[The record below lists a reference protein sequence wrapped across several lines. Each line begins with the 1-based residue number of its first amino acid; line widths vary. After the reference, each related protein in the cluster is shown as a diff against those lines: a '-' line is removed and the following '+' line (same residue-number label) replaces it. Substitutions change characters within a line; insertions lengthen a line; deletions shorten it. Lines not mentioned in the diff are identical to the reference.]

1 MIRMVGKTS
10 YPYHIALRI
19 FWVLFALGYCICPVH
34 TTFNP
39 LMFRII
45 LVVYLIAF
53 FCFFKAKKKDNYFDF
68 DTILLTFC
76 TIEHF
81 MGFLFVGT
89 EDFDRLFVTG
99 MDYTLIT
106 KGALLASVGLVSY
119 MIGASKIER
128 NESQL
133 KERAKSYNRYKVI
146 SPEIIISVFFLS
158 YVMFVL
164 SGGLSFFESQYK
176 DGVGSMAG
184 NGRIFQAIS
193 LMTIFSNILCARFV
207 LDYLRGGRISKR
219 MLFFALIIFVVAAH
233 MALVG
238 NRTIFSYL
246 ILPYVISFFS
256 YVKKLNATKTL
267 VLMII
272 GVIGM
277 YAIQIFRQGGD
288 TYSTNSI
295 LRLFS
300 DVIAPSRAYLGG
312 FEYVNHYGYTYGV
325 TMLHSFYSLIPGLA
339 TFIGESAS
347 IGSAEAITYYLADG
361 TVTGGLGTTIIADVY
376 ISFGFVG
383 VLVFMYYLGWFVHKT
398 WTDPLN
404 DMLIQ
409 MAMLSCCVFMGRS
422 AYFSPLRLIVWSIV
436 FCSIIISFIYGVR
449 KKNNVFPR

>member
-1 MIRMVGKTS
+1 MVGKTN
-10 YPYHIALRI
+10 YQYHIALR
-19 FWVLFALGYCICPVH
+19 VLGLLFALGYCICPMH

-39 LMFRII
+39 ILFRFI

-89 EDFDRLFVTG
+89 DDFDRLFVAG

-106 KGALLASVGLVSY
+106 KGTLLASVGLVSY
-119 MIGASKIER
+119 MIGASKLER
-128 NESQL
+128 NENHL
-133 KERAKSYNRYKVI
+133 KGRAKSYNRYKVI
-146 SPEIIISVFFLS
+146 SPEIIVTLFIICYIV
-158 YVMFVL
+158 FVL
-164 SGGLSFFESQYK
+164 SGGLSYFEFQYK
-176 DGVGSMAG
+176 DGVGSMSG

-207 LDYLRGGRISKR
+207 LDYLRGGRLSKR
-219 MLFFALIIFVVAAH
+219 MILFSLIVFAVATQ

-256 YVKKLNATKTL
+256 YVKKLNVTKTMA
-267 VLMII
+267 LMIL

-277 YAIQIFRQGGD
+277 YAIQIYRQGGD
-288 TYSTNSI
+288 SLSTNSI
-295 LRLFS
+295 IRLFS
-300 DVIAPSRAYLGG
+300 DIIIPSRAYLGG
-312 FEYVNHYGYTYGV
+312 FEYVEKMGLTYGV
-325 TMLHSFYSLIPGLA
+325 SLLHNFYELIPGLGSAVGDSA
-339 TFIGESAS
+339 T
-347 IGSAEAITYYLADG
+347 IGSAEAITTFLFDG
-361 TVTGGLGTTIIADVY
+361 TSSSGLGTTIIADVY

-383 VLVFMYYLGWFVHKT
+383 VLFFMYYLGWFVHKT
-398 WTDPLN
+398 WKEPLN

-409 MAMLSCCVFMGRS
+409 MAMFSCCVFMGRS
-422 AYFSPLRLIVWSIV
+422 AFFSPLRLIVWSIV

-449 KKNNVFPR
+449 KKNSVFSR

>member
-1 MIRMVGKTS
+1 MVGKTS

-19 FWVLFALGYCICPVH
+19 FWLLFALGYCICPVH

-81 MGFLFVGT
+81 MGFLFVGS

-119 MIGASKIER
+119 MIGASKLER

-133 KERAKSYNRYKVI
+133 KERANNYSRYKVI
-146 SPEIIISVFFLS
+146 SPEIIVTLFIICYLI
-158 YVMFVL
+158 FVL

-207 LDYLRGGRISKR
+207 LDFFRGGRITKR
-219 MLFFALIIFVVAAH
+219 MLFFALIVFAVAAH

-246 ILPYVISFFS
+246 LLPYVISFFS

-267 VLMII
+267 ILMII

-277 YAIQIFRQGGD
+277 YAIQVFRQGGD
-288 TYSTNSI
+288 TYSTNSVI
-295 LRLFS
+295 RIFS
-300 DVIAPSRAYLGG
+300 DIIIPSRAYLGG
-312 FEYVNHYGYTYGV
+312 FEYVEKMGFTYGV
-325 TMLHSFYSLIPGLA
+325 SLLHNFYELIPGLGSAIGDSA
-339 TFIGESAS
+339 T
-347 IGSAEAITYYLADG
+347 IGSAEAITSFLSDG
-361 TVTGGLGTTIIADVY
+361 TSSSGLGTTIIADIY
-376 ISFGFVG
+376 ISFGFLG
-383 VLVFMYYLGWFVHKT
+383 VVLFMFFGGMFVHKT
-398 WTDPLN
+398 WKDPLN
-404 DMLIQ
+404 DTLIQ
-409 MAMLSCCVFMGRS
+409 MALFSCCVFIGRS
-422 AYFSPLRLIVWSIV
+422 AYFSPLRLIVWGIV